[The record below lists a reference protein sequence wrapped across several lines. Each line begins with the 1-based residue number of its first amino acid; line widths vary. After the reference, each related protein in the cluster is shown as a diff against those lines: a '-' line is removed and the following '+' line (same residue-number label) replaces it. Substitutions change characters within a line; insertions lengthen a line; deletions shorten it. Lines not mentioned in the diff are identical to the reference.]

1 MKKKH
6 YIAIASVLVV
16 IIVIV
21 IFRPGKGD
29 SQEQLTVKVE
39 KGEFEILVTTTG
51 ELQAKSS
58 VDIMGPAELRNSR
71 SIRIRNIKIQ
81 DLVAEGTVVD
91 SGEYVAELDR
101 SEVGTSLKDLEDEL
115 ETMESQYIKTQLDTT
130 MQLRELRDQL
140 VNLGFTME
148 EKQIVLEQSKF
159 EPPATIR
166 QATIDSEKA
175 KRAYAQARD
184 NYSLKVQQAKA
195 NMREASIN
203 FDKARRKVNELKN
216 VIEKF
221 TIYAPQSGMVIYK
234 KEWSGQKR
242 KVGSMINP
250 WDLTVATL
258 PDLSTMNSKTYV
270 NEIDISKVKA
280 GQEVRIGIDAFP
292 DKKYTGQVIEVANI
306 GEQLQN
312 TDAKVFEVL
321 ISVDQ
326 SDSIMRPAMTTS
338 NQIITNIYED
348 VLFLPLEAIHNEDS
362 LSFVYTSSHKKQII
376 VPGQTNENYI
386 IIEQG
391 VKEGDKVYLFVPE
404 NLEKFKLSGK
414 ELIFVLKERE
424 RLKKEEEK
432 KKQDEVKRPERNFKN
447 QNGQRRRPPT
457 GSKSK

>member
-1 MKKKH
+1 MKRNH
-6 YIAIASVLVV
+6 YIIIASVLVV
-16 IIVIV
+16 IIAIL
-21 IFRPGKGD
+21 IFRPGKSD
-29 SQEQLTVKVE
+29 ALKQLTVKVE

-58 VDIMGPAELRNSR
+58 VDIMGPTELRNSR

-81 DLVAEGTVVD
+81 DLVPEGTVVD
-91 SGEYVAELDR
+91 SGEYVGELDR

-115 ETMESQYIKTQLDTT
+115 ETSESQCLKMQLDTT

-140 VNLGFTME
+140 VNLKFVME

-166 QATIDSEKA
+166 QATIDKERA
-175 KRAYAQARD
+175 QRAYEQAND

-203 FDKARRKVNELKN
+203 LDKARRKVNELKN
-216 VIEKF
+216 VIKKF

-250 WDLTVATL
+250 WDLTIATL

-280 GQEVRIGIDAFP
+280 GQEVRMGIDAFP
-292 DKKYTGQVIEVANI
+292 DKKYTGQIIEVANI

-312 TDAKVFEVL
+312 TDAKVFEVI

-338 NQIITNIYED
+338 NQIVTSVFSD
-348 VLFLPLEAIHNEDS
+348 VLFVPLEAIHNEDS
-362 LSFVYTSSHKKQII
+362 LSFVYTKSHKKQII
-376 VPGQTNENYI
+376 ITGETNENYI

-391 VKEGDKVYLFVPE
+391 LNEGDNIYISVPE
-404 NLEKFKLSGK
+404 NTERFKLSGE
-414 ELIFVLKERE
+414 ELIPVIKERE
-424 RLKKEEEK
+424 RLKKEEERK
-432 KKQDEVKRPERNFKN
+432 IQEEVKRPDKGFK
-447 QNGQRRRPPT
+447 QPNGKRRKPK
-457 GSKSK
+457 GSN

>member
-1 MKKKH
+1 MKRNH
-6 YIAIASVLVV
+6 YIIIASVLVV
-16 IIVIV
+16 IIAVL

-29 SQEQLTVKVE
+29 ALKQLTVKVE

-58 VDIMGPAELRNSR
+58 VDIMGPLELRNSR
-71 SIRIRNIKIQ
+71 SIRIRQIKIQ

-91 SGEYVAELDR
+91 SGEYVGALDK

-115 ETMESQYIKTQLDTT
+115 ETSESQYLKTQLDTT

-140 VNLGFTME
+140 VNLKFAME

-166 QATIDSEKA
+166 QATIDKERA
-175 KRAYAQARD
+175 KRSYDQAND
-184 NYSLKVQQAKA
+184 NYSLKEQQAKA
-195 NMREASIN
+195 NMREASISL
-203 FDKARRKVNELKN
+203 DKARRKVNELKN
-216 VIEKF
+216 VINKF
-221 TIYAPQSGMVIYK
+221 TIFAPQSGMVIYK

-242 KVGSMINP
+242 KVGSMISP
-250 WDLTVATL
+250 WDLTIATL

-280 GQEVRIGIDAFP
+280 GQEVRLGIDAFP
-292 DKKYTGQVIEVANI
+292 EKKYTGQIIEVANI

-338 NQIITNIYED
+338 NQIITNIYDD
-348 VLFLPLEAIHNEDS
+348 VLFIPLEAIHNEDS
-362 LSFVYTSSHKKQII
+362 LSFVYTKSNRKQII
-376 VPGQTNENYI
+376 ISGETNENYI

-391 VKEGDKVYLFVPE
+391 LNEGDNIYISIPE
-404 NLEKFKLSGK
+404 NIEKFKLSGE
-414 ELIFVLKERE
+414 ELIPIIKERE
-424 RLKKEEEK
+424 RLKRDEEK
-432 KKQDEVKRPERNFKN
+432 KKQAEIKRPDRGFKRP
-447 QNGQRRRPPT
+447 NGYKRRPN
-457 GSKSK
+457 GSS

>member
-1 MKKKH
+1 MKKKY
-6 YIAIASVLVV
+6 YIIIATVLVV
-16 IIVIV
+16 IIAYAV
-21 IFRPGKGD
+21 FRPKGE
-29 SQEQLTVKVE
+29 SLKLLTVKVE

-58 VDIMGPAELRNSR
+58 VDIMGPSELRNSR

-81 DLVAEGTVVD
+81 DLVPEGTVVD
-91 SGEYVAELDR
+91 SGEYVGELDR

-115 ETMESQYIKTQLDTT
+115 ETMESQYLKTKLDTT
-130 MQLRELRDQL
+130 MQMRELRDQL
-140 VNLGFTME
+140 VNLRFTME
-148 EKQIVLEQSKF
+148 EKQIVLDQSKF

-166 QATIDSEKA
+166 QATIDLEKSQ
-175 KRAYAQARD
+175 RSFDQAND
-184 NYSLKVQQAKA
+184 NYSLKDQQAQA

-203 FDKARRKVNELKN
+203 LDKARRKVEELKN
-216 VIEKF
+216 VISKF
-221 TIYAPQSGMVIYK
+221 IIYAPQSGMVIYK

-280 GQEVRIGIDAFP
+280 GQEVRMGIDAFP
-292 DKKYTGQVIEVANI
+292 EREYTGQVIEVANI

-312 TDAKVFEVL
+312 TDAKVFEVI

-338 NQIITNIYED
+338 NQIITNIYDD

-362 LSFVYTSSHKKQII
+362 LSFVYTKSNRKQII
-376 VPGQTNENYI
+376 VPGEVNENYI

-391 VKEGDKVYLFVPE
+391 LNEGDDVYLSVPE
-404 NLEKFKLSGK
+404 NAEKYKLSGE
-414 ELIFVLKERE
+414 ELIPVLKERE
-424 RLKKEEEK
+424 RLKKEKEAKDRDTTNRPDRDFK
-432 KKQDEVKRPERNFKN
+432 K
-447 QNGQRRRPPT
+447 QNGQRRRPPS
-457 GSKSK
+457 GSK

>member
-1 MKKKH
+1 MNKKH
-6 YIAIASVLVV
+6 YIAIASVL
-16 IIVIV
+16 IVIV
-21 IFRPGKGD
+21 AIIIFRPGKSD
-29 SQEQLTVKVE
+29 ALKQLTVKVE

-58 VDIMGPAELRNSR
+58 VDIMGPSELRNSR

-81 DLVAEGTVVD
+81 DLVPEGTVVD
-91 SGEYVAELDR
+91 SGEYVGELDR

-115 ETMESQYIKTQLDTT
+115 ETSESQCLKMQLDTT

-140 VNLGFTME
+140 VNLKFVME

-166 QATIDSEKA
+166 QATIDLERSR
-175 KRAYAQARD
+175 RAFEQAND

-195 NMREASIN
+195 NMREASISL
-203 FDKARRKVNELKN
+203 DKARRKVNELKN
-216 VIEKF
+216 VIQKF

-250 WDLTVATL
+250 WDLTIATL

-280 GQEVRIGIDAFP
+280 GQEVRMGIDAFP
-292 DKKYTGQVIEVANI
+292 EKKYTGQIIEVANI

-312 TDAKVFEVL
+312 TDAKVFEVI

-338 NQIITNIYED
+338 NQIVTSIFSD
-348 VLFLPLEAIHNEDS
+348 VLFVPLEAIHNEDS
-362 LSFVYTSSHKKQII
+362 LSFVYTRSNKKQII
-376 VPGQTNENYI
+376 ITGETNENYI

-391 VKEGDKVYLFVPE
+391 LNEGDNIYISIPD
-404 NLEKFKLSGK
+404 NIEKFKLSGK
-414 ELIFVLKERE
+414 ELIPVIKERE
-424 RLKKEEEK
+424 RLKREEEK
-432 KKQDEVKRPERNFKN
+432 KKQADNN
-447 QNGQRRRPPT
+447 
-457 GSKSK
+457 

>member
-1 MKKKH
+1 MKRKH
-6 YIAIASVLVV
+6 YIIIASVLLV
-16 IIVIV
+16 IILGAIL
-21 IFRPGKGD
+21 RPGKSD
-29 SQEQLTVKVE
+29 TLKLLTVQVE

-58 VDIMGPAELRNSR
+58 VDIMGPSELRNSR

-81 DLVAEGTVVD
+81 DLIPEGTVVD
-91 SGEYVAELDR
+91 SGEYVGELDR

-115 ETMESQYIKTQLDTT
+115 ETSESQYLKTQLDTT

-140 VNLGFTME
+140 VNLRFTME

-166 QATIDSEKA
+166 QATIELEKS
-175 KRAYAQARD
+175 KRAYKQAND
-184 NYSLKVQQAKA
+184 NYSLRVQQATA

-203 FDKARRKVNELKN
+203 LDKARRKVNELKN
-216 VIEKF
+216 VIQKF
-221 TIYAPQSGMVIYK
+221 TIFAPQSGMVIYK

-270 NEIDISKVKA
+270 NEIDISKVKT
-280 GQEVRIGIDAFP
+280 GQEVRMGIDAFP

-338 NQIITNIYED
+338 NQIITNVFDD

-362 LSFVYTSSHKKQII
+362 LSFVYTKNNRKQII
-376 VPGQTNENYI
+376 IPGETNENYM

-391 VKEGDKVYLFVPE
+391 LNEGDVVLLSVPE
-404 NLEKFKLSGK
+404 NQEKYKLAGE
-414 ELIFVLKERE
+414 ELIPILKERE
-424 RLKKEEEK
+424 RLKREEEK
-432 KKQDEVKRPERNFKN
+432 KMQEKVKRPDREKKRP
-447 QNGQRRRPPT
+447 NGNRHRP
-457 GSKSK
+457 GSKK